1 MAPIIPLIT
10 SIFSAVK
17 AGKETVDE
25 ITKDPDVQAEMNN
38 VQTAYANEL
47 QSGDNYTRRAR
58 PTLIYLIILLV
69 FNDLFLRPYVN
80 ALFAIGIPVL
90 LTEDKF
96 RLLIMLASALG
107 IARSVFDKQGKW
119 LEKLLSKVKE

>member
-1 MAPIIPLIT
+1 MAPLIPLIT

-25 ITKDPDVQAEMNN
+25 ITNDPNVRNEMVM

-47 QSGDNYTRRAR
+47 QSGDGYTRRAR

-80 ALFAIGIPVL
+80 LFFNVDVPEL

-119 LEKLLSKVKE
+119 LEKLVSGFKK